1 VAQAAPTGFSA
12 FVDHNGRVIQ
22 RSAVSEE
29 RVLIETVHLRSGR
42 TPYSQLGDAPFIA
55 ALFILLAGAMI
66 KGRARAKALAQ

>member
-1 VAQAAPTGFSA
+1 M
-12 FVDHNGRVIQ
+12 
-22 RSAVSEE
+22 SEE

-42 TPYSQLGDAPFIA
+42 TPYSQLGDAPYIA